1 VRCFGVTEGF
11 GIPKYPPPFEE
22 QPSMKGRE
30 GKRNPRKKKNKEVG
44 VGEAYLPRFLDF
56 LSRFRL
62 FFSTRAAVSV
72 LDVFVDDAAFG
83 VIFLSAT

>member
-1 VRCFGVTEGF
+1 MT
-11 GIPKYPPPFEE
+11 PTLPF
-22 QPSMKGRE
+22 
-30 GKRNPRKKKNKEVG
+30 
-44 VGEAYLPRFLDF
+44 FLDF